1 MKLYAD
7 LPARRTRQILWDLVG
22 LALICFWIWLGAT
35 VYHGI
40 NELGAVGEQMVSV
53 GGSLSQNLTDMGDT
67 LGSVPLIGDGI
78 RAPFDSASEGAQN
91 IVQAGQD
98 QQEFVNNLAW
108 LVAIGLVIAPILA
121 TLAFWLIPRV
131 RFAISATRVRAIAAN
146 PGGDDLLAL
155 RALARRPLN
164 ELSSLRLDIA
174 EGWRRGDPEVIAGLA
189 ALEKRAAGLATRAAP
204 PATAVLE

>member
-7 LPARRTRQILWDLVG
+7 LPARKTRQIVWDLIG
-22 LALICFWIWLGAT
+22 LTLIVFWVWLGAT

-40 NELGAVGEQMVSV
+40 NELGAVGAQMETV
-53 GGSLSQNLTDMGDT
+53 GASLSQNLSDMGDK

-78 RAPFDSASEGAQN
+78 RAPFDAASSSAQN
-91 IVQAGQD
+91 IEQAGRD

-108 LVAIGLVIAPILA
+108 LVAIGLVISPIMA
-121 TLAFWLIPRV
+121 TLAIWLIPRA
-131 RFAISATRVRAIAAN
+131 RFAISATRVRTIAAN

-164 ELSSLRLDIA
+164 ELYGVGPDIA
-174 EGWRRGDPEVIAGLA
+174 SGWRRGDAEVIAGLA

-204 PATAVLE
+204 PTAAVLE